1 MRDFQ
6 TYSNDV
12 SSTSMH
18 NRLLYSPGIVSHA
31 LKEAA
36 MGVFVLFY
44 YKQVLCLQGTLAGF
58 AICVSIIWDGISD
71 PMIGV

>member
-12 SSTSMH
+12 SSTIMH

-44 YKQVLCLQGTLAGF
+44 YKQVLCRRGRWPVLPSAFQLSGT
-58 AICVSIIWDGISD
+58 VSATQ
-71 PMIGV
+71 